1 MSFSLSTFAILA
13 GGFTAL
19 FAPHAFA
26 AAEADLLVGYDQS
39 YASANGGTAQTR
51 VIIANAVAG
60 SNAIN
65 ERSGTPQRIRIV
77 GYHEAAQYSYQR
89 TSNGGF
95 VNWMSSYDSRLADVT
110 NAGDARGADLVTF
123 ICEST
128 ADGAGAVA
136 NQPGRY
142 SSFDPA
148 AFWATVVAHEI
159 GGHNYG
165 CDHRDGH
172 ANPKTVML
180 HNYCGGGAQGWFS
193 NSNIWLNGSRLVGG
207 DSCLGAGPNGGDNSA
222 VIAASAQGVADRF
235 PRVAVAPRLGNV
247 VRRWTYT
254 QAAGNAP
261 SGTTV
266 TDSVTGTAVTTVQG
280 TGAAF
285 TGSGLRIPGGTSA
298 SGAAYLQLPAGVI
311 SGYTHVTVEI
321 WATPLSVQ
329 NWARLMDFNNGTS
342 NYIML
347 SSALGTDLDTQ
358 RFSAVVNGAIVTRD
372 SSLPSVA
379 GVPHHYALTYTST
392 GTNTGRWTWFRDGD
406 EVCYLDVAQPLSA
419 YQDVNNWLGRSA
431 FGGDA
436 RAHCEYAEVRISN
449 VAMSRDEILANFELG
464 PNRAGAD
471 SSLTADDPLGSAS
484 FNSAGRWSDGL
495 APSAG
500 KSYETYSFRLRSPA
514 DGTSRTFG
522 GQSLRLT
529 GGGLTWKGTSSNT
542 ITVNNLSLR
551 GNAEV
556 LHAGSGT
563 WTLAGNFNVESDD
576 TMVRAASGNINL
588 TTNLGGSKSLLFVD
602 DTTTLGGSNAGFT
615 GRIVVGDGR
624 SSSISID
631 AETRLGPNPASLVS
645 NHLTFNRGT
654 LQTAGSITL
663 DDPNRGILFD
673 VNGGTFNVTSGTLTL
688 ACPLSSPDN
697 AGNPIVGA
705 LRKSGAGTLILNS
718 TSSTFNGNFH
728 VDGGGNANDGVV
740 RVMNNQVL
748 ANAHNPIF
756 IENTNAGRSTLQLDG
771 TAGPISLTR
780 VQLASRSNTTPA
792 IQNLSGTNN
801 IGGLTVMSGGSNH
814 IVQCDNG
821 LLNFTG
827 SIYSGVTGDRTITFQ
842 GAGDIASLNT
852 ISELSATTVSVL
864 KLGTGTLTLAGAC
877 SHDGTTT
884 LSGGTLRINGSLTT
898 AGTMTTAAGTRFAGT
913 GTSNA
918 VTTIAGTHAP
928 GNATN
933 STGTQTFSGAL
944 TYHPGSNLAWTLVS
958 NSVAAASSSRAAAQS
973 VTVTSGANLNLVFN
987 GPGSSVDF
995 TNSFWSQ
1002 TRSWTVL
1009 TSTAMGGQFSLG
1021 TVSADSLGR
1030 LVAGYGSFLLQQS
1043 ATGVTVTYY
1052 PLVAAPPPAPAGL
1065 TSAGWP
1071 GAVALA
1077 WSPASGATSY
1087 NIRRSNHPGG
1097 PYDIV
1102 ATGVTG
1108 TGFSDISVSNDL
1120 AYCYVVNA
1128 VNAFGEGGE
1137 SVETSATPHLPA
1149 VIDKANNPTNLS
1161 LAGSWANGILPNAFD
1176 TARWTGLTGSNSVP
1190 PGANIGLHG
1199 ISIGS
1204 TGGAVTIGPGNT
1216 LTLGSNGID
1225 MGAATQN
1232 LTISSGL
1239 ALATGHQI
1247 WDIATGRTLTTTG
1260 TLTRGAGST
1269 LLIDTSLRSGT
1280 VAGTSFN
1287 NASGI
1292 VGPWAF
1298 VKSSGAPANNLG
1310 NGHTFAT
1317 KDLGGNLVPYTAATP
1332 QTSTGAWGGIASGGD
1347 GTLNCDISSSAA
1359 VLGTT
1364 GLNRNL
1370 NTLRYTGSGARQPG
1384 NNAGDLLTLNGLMN
1398 AGTGPFTIGRNGA
1411 NITND
1416 FSFGILIGA
1425 SNELVLAPLSADIVL
1440 YGFIKDGA
1448 GGAGTVTIA
1457 GNNTVTFGGSNTF
1470 TGGLH
1475 LNSGT
1480 LQLGNDTALG
1490 SGTLRV
1496 NGGGIRA
1503 TGAPRTVGNNM
1514 VLDGAFTLGRG
1525 TNFSGPVALLR
1536 DISIT
1541 SANPDLQAAA
1551 TSAISGVI
1559 SGAYRITFNEA
1570 ANPIGTIVLSGA
1582 NTHGGTTLNG
1592 GILQVGNA
1600 GALGASTGDLVVNGG
1615 TLDLNAFNPTVRSLS
1630 GAGGVIS
1637 NLASGASLLTTRS
1650 ALDSVFA
1657 GSLQDG
1663 AAGKPLALTK
1673 QGTGTLNLTGTNTY
1687 SGLTTVLAGTVL
1699 VNGSL
1704 GTASTVTIAS
1714 GATLGG
1720 TGAVGGSATING
1732 THRPGTGAGTQA
1744 FGGTLNYGSS
1754 STLKW
1759 DLVSNGTSF
1768 AAFDRVVASGA
1779 VSVANGAKLDVSFAA
1794 PGSGVA
1800 FNDAFW
1806 TRARSWTLLTG
1817 SSVVG
1822 NFTLNTFTNDPSGR
1836 ALADYGTLALQQNGT
1851 SVTLLFT
1858 PLHTPFE
1865 LWCQTY
1871 FGADWDNPAVA
1882 GDPVDGDRD
1891 GLVNLMEYALGTDPR
1906 IADPGVLQGSTDGG
1920 KLGISFTRNTAAA
1933 DLTISVKAADDL
1945 SSTWTEIARSENGAA
1960 FTATAPGASVNESGG
1975 GAIKSVQ
1982 ATDIHLTNDP
1992 DHPKRF
1998 MRVTAQ
2004 SNP

>member
-1 MSFSLSTFAILA
+1 
-13 GGFTAL
+13 
-19 FAPHAFA
+19 
-26 AAEADLLVGYDQS
+26 
-39 YASANGGTAQTR
+39 
-51 VIIANAVAG
+51 
-60 SNAIN
+60 
-65 ERSGTPQRIRIV
+65 
-77 GYHEAAQYSYQR
+77 
-89 TSNGGF
+89 
-95 VNWMSSYDSRLADVT
+95 
-110 NAGDARGADLVTF
+110 
-123 ICEST
+123 
-128 ADGAGAVA
+128 
-136 NQPGRY
+136 
-142 SSFDPA
+142 
-148 AFWATVVAHEI
+148 
-159 GGHNYG
+159 
-165 CDHRDGH
+165 
-172 ANPKTVML
+172 
-180 HNYCGGGAQGWFS
+180 
-193 NSNIWLNGSRLVGG
+193 
-207 DSCLGAGPNGGDNSA
+207 
-222 VIAASAQGVADRF
+222 
-235 PRVAVAPRLGNV
+235 
-247 VRRWTYT
+247 
-254 QAAGNAP
+254 
-261 SGTTV
+261 
-266 TDSVTGTAVTTVQG
+266 
-280 TGAAF
+280 
-285 TGSGLRIPGGTSA
+285 
-298 SGAAYLQLPAGVI
+298 
-311 SGYTHVTVEI
+311 
-321 WATPLSVQ
+321 
-329 NWARLMDFNNGTS
+329 
-342 NYIML
+342 
-347 SSALGTDLDTQ
+347 
-358 RFSAVVNGAIVTRD
+358 
-372 SSLPSVA
+372 
-379 GVPHHYALTYTST
+379 
-392 GTNTGRWTWFRDGD
+392 
-406 EVCYLDVAQPLSA
+406 
-419 YQDVNNWLGRSA
+419 
-431 FGGDA
+431 
-436 RAHCEYAEVRISN
+436 
-449 VAMSRDEILANFELG
+449 
-464 PNRAGAD
+464 
-471 SSLTADDPLGSAS
+471 
-484 FNSAGRWSDGL
+484 
-495 APSAG
+495 
-500 KSYETYSFRLRSPA
+500 
-514 DGTSRTFG
+514 
-522 GQSLRLT
+522 
-529 GGGLTWKGTSSNT
+529 
-542 ITVNNLSLR
+542 
-551 GNAEV
+551 
-556 LHAGSGT
+556 
-563 WTLAGNFNVESDD
+563 
-576 TMVRAASGNINL
+576 
-588 TTNLGGSKSLLFVD
+588 
-602 DTTTLGGSNAGFT
+602 
-615 GRIVVGDGR
+615 
-624 SSSISID
+624 
-631 AETRLGPNPASLVS
+631 
-645 NHLTFNRGT
+645 
-654 LQTAGSITL
+654 
-663 DDPNRGILFD
+663 
-673 VNGGTFNVTSGTLTL
+673 
-688 ACPLSSPDN
+688 
-697 AGNPIVGA
+697 
-705 LRKSGAGTLILNS
+705 
-718 TSSTFNGNFH
+718 
-728 VDGGGNANDGVV
+728 
-740 RVMNNQVL
+740 
-748 ANAHNPIF
+748 
-756 IENTNAGRSTLQLDG
+756 
-771 TAGPISLTR
+771 
-780 VQLASRSNTTPA
+780 
-792 IQNLSGTNN
+792 
-801 IGGLTVMSGGSNH
+801 
-814 IVQCDNG
+814 
-821 LLNFTG
+821 
-827 SIYSGVTGDRTITFQ
+827 
-842 GAGDIASLNT
+842 
-852 ISELSATTVSVL
+852 
-864 KLGTGTLTLAGAC
+864 
-877 SHDGTTT
+877 
-884 LSGGTLRINGSLTT
+884 
-898 AGTMTTAAGTRFAGT
+898 
-913 GTSNA
+913 
-918 VTTIAGTHAP
+918 
-928 GNATN
+928 
-933 STGTQTFSGAL
+933 
-944 TYHPGSNLAWTLVS
+944 
-958 NSVAAASSSRAAAQS
+958 
-973 VTVTSGANLNLVFN
+973 
-987 GPGSSVDF
+987 
-995 TNSFWSQ
+995 
-1002 TRSWTVL
+1002 
-1009 TSTAMGGQFSLG
+1009 
-1021 TVSADSLGR
+1021 
-1030 LVAGYGSFLLQQS
+1030 
-1043 ATGVTVTYY
+1043 
-1052 PLVAAPPPAPAGL
+1052 
-1065 TSAGWP
+1065 
-1071 GAVALA
+1071 
-1077 WSPASGATSY
+1077 
-1087 NIRRSNHPGG
+1087 
-1097 PYDIV
+1097 
-1102 ATGVTG
+1102 
-1108 TGFSDISVSNDL
+1108 
-1120 AYCYVVNA
+1120 
-1128 VNAFGEGGE
+1128 
-1137 SVETSATPHLPA
+1137 
-1149 VIDKANNPTNLS
+1149 
-1161 LAGSWANGILPNAFD
+1161 
-1176 TARWTGLTGSNSVP
+1176 
-1190 PGANIGLHG
+1190 LHG

-1865 LWCQTY
+1865 LWRQTY